1 MPPQPLSKPLCL
13 VSACLLG
20 LCTRYDGKN
29 KTNKACLHVL
39 KHYQYIPI
47 CPEQLGG
54 LPTPRPPAMLMGGD
68 GHAVLDGRARVL
80 NPTVATSAPPLY
92 RARTWCVPLP
102 ACKIFIWPCSNQA
115 AHPVVVRQGPGYAP
129 PCSNAQASRCRNFN
143 APQPVAFPFD
153 STCLSNRNTRIRTM
167 PISYSRYK
175 GIPIRP
181 ILTASGV
188 GVNTAAKIAMA
199 NMA

>member
-80 NPTVATSAPPLY
+80 DPYGRDLS
-92 RARTWCVPLP
+92 P
-102 ACKIFIWPCSNQA
+102 AFI
-115 AHPVVVRQGPGYAP
+115 QG
-129 PCSNAQASRCRNFN
+129 
-143 APQPVAFPFD
+143 
-153 STCLSNRNTRIRTM
+153 
-167 PISYSRYK
+167 
-175 GIPIRP
+175 
-181 ILTASGV
+181 
-188 GVNTAAKIAMA
+188 A
-199 NMA
+199 NMVRAIARMQNIHLALLKSGSPSCGCTPRPGVCAALLQRSGIQVQEF